1 VQSLGPDHLDLHHSP
16 ASYLKSVCF
25 TFLTCKIPAPSWGI
39 KLVGSYKHLAF
50 TYSKQYMLTIF
61 IIIEIVVILARA
73 VEGILYQTHPYLSPT
88 SFV

>member
-1 VQSLGPDHLDLHHSP
+1 
-16 ASYLKSVCF
+16 
-25 TFLTCKIPAPSWGI
+25 
-39 KLVGSYKHLAF
+39 
-50 TYSKQYMLTIF
+50 MLTIF